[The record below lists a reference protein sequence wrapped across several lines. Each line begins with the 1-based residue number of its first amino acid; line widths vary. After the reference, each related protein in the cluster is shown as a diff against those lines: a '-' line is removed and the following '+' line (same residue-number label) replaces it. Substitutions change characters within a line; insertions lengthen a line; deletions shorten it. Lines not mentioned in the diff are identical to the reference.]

1 MRANS
6 ACLDGVIT
14 IWQQET
20 RVSLQG
26 KRETFQGH
34 KTLKM
39 HGLDRLLDSPL
50 LFFFF
55 NDLRIACTSIL
66 LGYKKSKV

>member
-50 LFFFF
+50 LFFF
-55 NDLRIACTSIL
+55 LMI
-66 LGYKKSKV
+66 